1 MFVDDYSRFTWVFP
15 MKTKVGVPVHF
26 HTFRL
31 KVENLCNARI
41 QCVQCDGGG
50 EYTSSSFIA
59 YLPDH
64 GITQHLSCP
73 HTPSQTASPKG
84 RLSTSDNASPCIQSV
99 QILGWRHLHRLILS
113 TDCYRLYS
121 ITRHPSISSLTSTW
135 TILSCMCSSVS
146 AIHYCRLTPPTNLAQ
161 NQAHVSS
168 SVMQR
173 TRKDIIAWIVQQ
185 GESIQANTSNC

>member
-73 HTPSQTASPKG
+73 HTPSQDGLAERK
-84 RLSTSDNASPCIQSV
+84 V
-99 QILGWRHLHRLILS
+99 KHLRQ
-113 TDCYRLYS
+113 CFAM
-121 ITRHPSISSLTSTW
+121 HPI
-135 TILSCMCSSVS
+135 
-146 AIHYCRLTPPTNLAQ
+146 RPDFGLTPSSPTYIVNRLLPFVFNHKTPFNL
-161 NQAHVSS
+161 
-168 SVMQR
+168 
-173 TRKDIIAWIVQQ
+173 
-185 GESIQANTSNC
+185 